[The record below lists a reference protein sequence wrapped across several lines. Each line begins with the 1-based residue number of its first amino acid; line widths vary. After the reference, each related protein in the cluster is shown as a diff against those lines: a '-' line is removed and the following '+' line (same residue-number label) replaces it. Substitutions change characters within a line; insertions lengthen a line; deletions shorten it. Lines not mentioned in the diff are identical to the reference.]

1 MAQEKTNMTKKT
13 TQADLY
19 RRILAAMPGDPEV
32 VELCRKH
39 IDRAEALSGRT
50 SDSLA
55 AVSRHMAT
63 RFYDDGHAVTAKDL
77 AASLSAALGEDWT
90 CRKASYYASR
100 LAKEGQVERI
110 AEKGKPN
117 RYYHL

>member
-50 SDSLA
+50 SDALA

-77 AASLSAALGEDWT
+77 ASSLSAALGEDWT

-110 AEKGKPN
+110 TEKGKPN